1 VAKKFKVVMHVTA
14 EDQHT
19 EENIRRWLERCF
31 NLAGGNQNVA
41 VTEITLLKPPGRKPK
56 KKVAKT

>member
-1 VAKKFKVVMHVTA
+1 VA
-14 EDQHT
+14 
-19 EENIRRWLERCF
+19 RRCF